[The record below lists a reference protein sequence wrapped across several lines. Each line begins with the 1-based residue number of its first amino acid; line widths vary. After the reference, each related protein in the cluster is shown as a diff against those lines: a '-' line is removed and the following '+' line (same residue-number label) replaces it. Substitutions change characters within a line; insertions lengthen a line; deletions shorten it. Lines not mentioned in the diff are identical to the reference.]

1 MDNNIKTRLR
11 AYFRDYID
19 TNEEITSVCLYDLQ
33 EMKKELIQANKSGEN
48 SADIKELEIIINL
61 IKAANFEEYEYI
73 NFI

>member
-19 TNEEITSVCLYDLQ
+19 TNKEITSVCLYDLQ
-33 EMKKELIQANKSGEN
+33 EMKKELIQANTDGDNTS
-48 SADIKELEIIINL
+48 DIKELEIIINL